1 MGAFVGRRSIEIY
14 TSILSNTC
22 WIVNS
27 SVGKGRRT
35 AAMTNNPNELTI
47 ENSVLVLNEV
57 ETTMASNEEII
68 RNLYGVAEKEPKRF
82 RSLFTENGYW
92 WDVPAGVKYRG
103 DEVAR
108 AADIYAAA
116 FPDMHR
122 ELSDL
127 YFDGDVVVV
136 QLSLNGTHQGDLPMG
151 LGTIPAT
158 GKEIHVPCIDVF
170 HLEDGK
176 VSAFDCH
183 YAGTIL
189 LGQLGVLGN
198 LEASL
203 KK

>member
-1 MGAFVGRRSIEIY
+1 M
-14 TSILSNTC
+14 
-22 WIVNS
+22 
-27 SVGKGRRT
+27 
-35 AAMTNNPNELTI
+35 NNPSELRK
-47 ENSVLVLNEV
+47 
-57 ETTMASNEEII
+57 ETTMALNEEII
-68 RNLYGVAEKEPKRF
+68 RNLYEVAEKEPKTF

-92 WDVPAGVKYRG
+92 WDVPAGVKYHG
-103 DEVAR
+103 DDIAR
-108 AADIYAAA
+108 AADIYSVA

-122 ELSDL
+122 ELSRL
-127 YFDGDVVVV
+127 YIDGDVVIVE
-136 QLSLNGTHQGDLPMG
+136 LTLNGTHQGDLPIG

-158 GKEIHVPCIDVF
+158 NKEFHILCIDVF

-183 YAGTIL
+183 YAGTIM